1 MAGIKRSLWALMVL
15 AVILWG
21 AAAAAETTDGGK
33 AGAAPSVDSLFLG
46 TKGENSD
53 LLIQMFRMTTNEHK
67 NWRQGFHPEDPPT
80 AGGGNLAS
88 PEAAETQRRLQEVL
102 TTLSGWMRGGQ
113 TPGFLP
119 RRIWKQA
126 PGFYP
131 EMRLCGSGMGKD
143 ALGAGA
149 EINRH
154 DALSG
159 RGEGF
164 RRLF

>member
-1 MAGIKRSLWALMVL
+1 MMAGIKRSLWALMVL

-80 AGGGNLAS
+80 AGSGNLAS
-88 PEAAETQRRLQEVL
+88 PEAAEAQRRLQEAL
-102 TTLSGWMRGGQ
+102 TTLSGWMRGGSPIRPERSCSK
-113 TPGFLP
+113 TSASLP
-119 RRIWKQA
+119 SRPSMPPMCRTCA
-126 PGFYP
+126 PRP
-131 EMRLCGSGMGKD
+131 R
-143 ALGAGA
+143 
-149 EINRH
+149 
-154 DALSG
+154 
-159 RGEGF
+159 
-164 RRLF
+164 